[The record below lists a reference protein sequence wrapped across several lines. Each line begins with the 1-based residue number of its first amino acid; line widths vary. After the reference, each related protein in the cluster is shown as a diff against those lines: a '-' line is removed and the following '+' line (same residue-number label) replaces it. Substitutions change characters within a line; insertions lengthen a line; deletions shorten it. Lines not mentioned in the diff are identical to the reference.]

1 MIARSCAYLIGILL
15 SICLAACASQAPAGN
30 PRPAWIDNPGNGVS
44 ASAGMHVL
52 GRAAQ
57 EELAIAR
64 ARSEFAKRYGVAIN
78 ADLTFSTSVR
88 NGEAHTTSSNTS
100 TEATRQSDIKTMVKA
115 KWRDDDADVLWV
127 WLVPAN

>member
-1 MIARSCAYLIGILL
+1 MTRSCAYLIGILL
-15 SICLAACASQAPAGN
+15 SICLMACASQTTAGN
-30 PRPAWIDNPGNGVS
+30 PRPVWIDNPGNGVS

-78 ADLTFSTSVR
+78 ADLTFSTSQQWGGAYYQFQYLNR
-88 NGEAHTTSSNTS
+88 SNPTI
-100 TEATRQSDIKTMVKA
+100 RY
-115 KWRDDDADVLWV
+115 
-127 WLVPAN
+127 